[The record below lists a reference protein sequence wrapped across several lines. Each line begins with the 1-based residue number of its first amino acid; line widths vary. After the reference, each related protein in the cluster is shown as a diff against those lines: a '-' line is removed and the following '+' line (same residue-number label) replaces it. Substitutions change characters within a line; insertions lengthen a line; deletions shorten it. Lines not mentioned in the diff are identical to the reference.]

1 MEKELE
7 TKVAD
12 LERRV
17 KELTT
22 SISIDI
28 EWQAELREMLS
39 ELLQVLKHREELS
52 EFEGFSLA
60 RVEQSTAPNREDV
73 LEGKISRT
81 VQQIF
86 KDYYRNRS
94 ET

>member
-12 LERRV
+12 LERQV
-17 KELTT
+17 KELTA

-39 ELLQVLKHREELS
+39 ELLQVLKRREELS
-52 EFEGFSLA
+52 EFQGFSLA
-60 RVEQSTAPNREDV
+60 RVEQNTPQNREDAI
-73 LEGKISRT
+73 EGKIKRT

-86 KDYYRNRS
+86 RDY
-94 ET
+94 EEQFKT